1 MVARKIIGML
11 IIVLIG
17 LPILFGIIWAVGLVK
32 ATVSAEFLSELP
44 RKIIAEIPDKA
55 DQIFLAARDETEIA
69 DPDTRAWFQAAAKTG
84 ISPRELMAKTGFLDW
99 LQGELT
105 DSLRRIGAMLRGEE
119 PVRPLSL
126 DLRPLKRALLHP
138 EVDRFLEETLKN
150 LPTCDEGGLKR
161 WQDLALSGGAGR
173 KLPACIPDV
182 AVAKDVL
189 LNARTRMVSHMND
202 EMPFFEDARPFPLF
216 RTGIS
221 RPVAMMSYALF
232 LIPALFIF
240 LGALIAASSRAGF
253 LRWSGFS
260 VIAGSL
266 PVLLLALVIKRF
278 SLWAIAGGP
287 FAWRGSWT
295 SELGDLVLVKFRWIP
310 LRIVDQLFTP
320 VIHVAAVVAVI
331 GVVFVALSYSVK
343 HTSEAPTTR

>member
-1 MVARKIIGML
+1 MVARKIIGTL

-150 LPTCDEGGLKR
+150 LPTCDG
-161 WQDLALSGGAGR
+161 GGAEALAGPRPLGR
-173 KLPACIPDV
+173 
-182 AVAKDVL
+182 
-189 LNARTRMVSHMND
+189 R
-202 EMPFFEDARPFPLF
+202 RPQAPRLH
-216 RTGIS
+216 S
-221 RPVAMMSYALF
+221 RR
-232 LIPALFIF
+232 
-240 LGALIAASSRAGF
+240 SRRQG
-253 LRWSGFS
+253 RPSQRPHPNG
-260 VIAGSL
+260 
-266 PVLLLALVIKRF
+266 
-278 SLWAIAGGP
+278 
-287 FAWRGSWT
+287 
-295 SELGDLVLVKFRWIP
+295 
-310 LRIVDQLFTP
+310 
-320 VIHVAAVVAVI
+320 
-331 GVVFVALSYSVK
+331 LSY
-343 HTSEAPTTR
+343 ER